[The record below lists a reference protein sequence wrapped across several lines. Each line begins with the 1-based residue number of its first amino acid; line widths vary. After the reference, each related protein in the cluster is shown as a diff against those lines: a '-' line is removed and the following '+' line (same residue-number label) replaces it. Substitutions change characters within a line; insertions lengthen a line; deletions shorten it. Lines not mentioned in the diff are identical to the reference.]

1 MEVDKFIKENL
12 YNFLN
17 GDYNDKF
24 DKDQIDILIETSFI
38 FNHLEV
44 VGYTTGKGSGNKYNL
59 KYNDLTFSLSFPE
72 EDFYTGISKE
82 EMIISLIRNQ
92 DFFKKMFLS
101 FMRDYKLGKI
111 L

>member
-44 VGYTTGKGSGNKYNL
+44 VDNKYNL

>member
-1 MEVDKFIKENL
+1 MFGHDFIKDNL
-12 YNFLN
+12 YGLLSGN
-17 GDYNDKF
+17 YNDKF

-44 VGYTTGKGSGNKYNL
+44 VDNKYNL
-59 KYNDLTFSLSFPE
+59 KYNELTFSLSFPE
-72 EDFYTGISKE
+72 EDFYIGVSKD

-101 FMRDYKLGKI
+101 FIRDYKLGKI